1 MEVKGGIFSSQ
12 VIVSKCINS
21 NQGMGLTKSSQET
34 DDNRDSWKDTNSC
47 SHWGTKLKNIE
58 YIWGLS

>member
-1 MEVKGGIFSSQ
+1 MEPI
-12 VIVSKCINS
+12 
-21 NQGMGLTKSSQET
+21 KSIQET
-34 DDNRDSWKDTNSC
+34 DGNRDSWKDTNSC